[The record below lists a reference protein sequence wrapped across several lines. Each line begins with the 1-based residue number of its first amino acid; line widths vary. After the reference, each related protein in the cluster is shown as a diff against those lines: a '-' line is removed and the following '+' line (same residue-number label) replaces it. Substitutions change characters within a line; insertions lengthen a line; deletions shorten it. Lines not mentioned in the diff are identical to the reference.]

1 LNDQPEPQAQANNGR
16 RKLITIGVI
25 IVLIL
30 GGVTYWLMGRGKVS
44 TDDAQINGSIVPI
57 SPRVTG
63 YIDHVLVASN
73 QQVKTGQILVQLDA
87 RDLEA
92 RLRKAEADLATQ
104 QAQSAAATGQL
115 SLTERTAPS
124 GAQQAMAG
132 VGFAESG
139 VGAAEKQV
147 SSAREQVAA
156 AVANIDA
163 ARGVV
168 AAARSAIAAATAQ
181 IQSAQAAVEGSQ
193 ADVTSASAQAKK
205 AAADEARYRQL
216 FTNGAV
222 SQQQLDAI
230 EAANTSAQAAL
241 KASHDRSN
249 AAAAALDQAKA
260 QRSSAQA
267 GLKQATARLSS
278 AMAAEKQA
286 RAGVGVAQSG
296 LSQARSQVARAVA
309 AESGAATV
317 PQQISVSRAQSNAA
331 AARIKQSLAD
341 LRNARLQ
348 LSYTTI
354 VAPVDGIVSQKN
366 AEPGQYVQ
374 PGQLLMS
381 IVPLR
386 NVWVVANFKETQI
399 GKMRVGQH
407 AEIDVDSL
415 PGKTFSGKI
424 QSIGAATGSKFSL
437 LPAENATG
445 NYVKVVQRIPVKIV
459 FDGPLPR
466 GVVLRPGQNV
476 TATVHLSR

>member
-1 LNDQPEPQAQANNGR
+1 LNVQAEAPTTSNNGR
-16 RKLITIGVI
+16 RKAVI
-25 IVLIL
+25 AVVLIVLVL
-30 GGVTYWLMGRGKVS
+30 GGFAYWLMGRGKVS
-44 TDDAQINGSIVPI
+44 TDDAQVNGDLVPI
-57 SPRVTG
+57 SPRVAG
-63 YIDHVLVASN
+63 YLDSIAVQDN
-73 QQVKTGQILVQLDA
+73 QEVKAGQLLVQLDT

-92 RLRKAEADLATQ
+92 KVRKAEADLATQ
-104 QAQSAAATGQL
+104 QAQAAAATGQL

-124 GAQQAMAG
+124 GAQQATAG

-168 AAARSAIAAATAQ
+168 SAARSAIAVASAQ
-181 IQSAQAAVEGSQ
+181 VQSAQAAVEGSQ

-216 FTNGAV
+216 FTSGAV
-222 SQQQLDAI
+222 SQQQLDAM

-241 KASHDRSN
+241 KASRDRSR
-249 AAAAALDQAKA
+249 AAAAALEQAKA

-278 AMAAEKQA
+278 AIAVEKQA

-296 LSQARSQVARAVA
+296 LSQARSQVTRAVA
-309 AESGAATV
+309 AESGSATV

-348 LSYTTI
+348 LSYTRI
-354 VAPVDGIVSQKN
+354 VAPVDGVVSQKS

-386 NVWVVANFKETQI
+386 NVWVVANYKETQI
-399 GKMRVGQH
+399 GKMRVDQH
-407 AEIDVDSL
+407 VEIDVDSL

-445 NYVKVVQRIPVKIV
+445 NYIKVVQRIPVKIL
-459 FDGPLPR
+459 FDEPIPQGM
-466 GVVLRPGQNV
+466 VLRPGQNV
-476 TATVHLSR
+476 TATVYLSR